1 LFLSLAFSGT
11 PSSVDTFTLA
21 EKSSSA
27 FSHEERTMNP
37 KTTMSPETISTGGV
51 SFLTNTYKQFAN
63 KSIQDCIKDGFPA
76 SFLRLPI
83 HIGLSV
89 GRYEFMVFV

>member
-1 LFLSLAFSGT
+1 
-11 PSSVDTFTLA
+11 
-21 EKSSSA
+21 
-27 FSHEERTMNP
+27 MNP